1 MSVIYF
7 SLLTYNNINYN
18 TFCVNFEYIY
28 VKTHISICSS
38 KVVVESEHRAQGTGH
53 RTQDTNNCTLLVKK
67 HHVKSYSKN
76 KILRD
81 VYFYK
86 LVFSI
91 NSSIHINAAYHFL
104 ML

>member
-1 MSVIYF
+1 MLLKSITVF
-7 SLLTYNNINYN
+7 SCISFGN
-18 TFCVNFEYIY
+18 IY

-38 KVVVESEHRAQGTGH
+38 KVVVESGHRAQG
-53 RTQDTNNCTLLVKK
+53 TNNCTLLVKK